1 MSEQVALVGLKRA
14 GEKISRARAVP
25 GVAERSAQVRAQM
38 AETDRVHA
46 EGRAELRNPP
56 S

>member
-1 MSEQVALVGLKRA
+1 MSEQVAFVGPKRA
-14 GEKISRARAVP
+14 GETMSRARAVP

-46 EGRAELRNPP
+46 EGLAEMRKPP